1 MDQLRIG
8 ERIKKRREEIGLSL
22 QYVAD
27 KLDVNRS
34 SVMRWENGETNR
46 IKLPIVEKLA
56 QILQTS
62 PDYLMGYAGTEEGN
76 TISRICSTED
86 ACFLPV
92 LKHIR
97 TADHLFDRENIIY
110 YELADG
116 RYRHGHYF
124 YLLVSGDSMAPHL
137 LDNDQI
143 LVKEQNTLTNG
154 QLGVFLLDGQTF
166 IIREYYHS
174 ETVELHAFNPYY
186 PVLRLEEN
194 EADRVQIVGRVMESR
209 RQW

>member
-22 QYVAD
+22 QHVAD

-62 PDYLMGYAGTEEGN
+62 PDYLMGYAGT
-76 TISRICSTED
+76 D
-86 ACFLPV
+86 
-92 LKHIR
+92 
-97 TADHLFDRENIIY
+97 DRENIIY

-137 LDNDQI
+137 LDDDQI

-166 IIREYYHS
+166 ILREYYHG

-186 PVLRLEEN
+186 PVLRLEEKD
-194 EADRVQIVGRVMESR
+194 ADRIQIIGRVMESR